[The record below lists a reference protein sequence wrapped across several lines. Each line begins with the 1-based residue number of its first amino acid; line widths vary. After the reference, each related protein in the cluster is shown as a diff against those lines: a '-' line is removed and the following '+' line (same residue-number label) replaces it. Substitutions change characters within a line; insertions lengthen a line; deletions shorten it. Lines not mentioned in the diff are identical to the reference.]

1 MLVSGVLL
9 GVLTGVAIRRTWVPL
24 SRISVRFLPLL
35 LIALGLRA
43 VAPAVPSIGL
53 SMYELAMVGTIAV
66 AIANWRLPGAIL
78 ILLGG
83 VLNLLVVFSNG
94 GMPVDVA
101 ALAAAGAGTPTDSLH
116 VVAGDLTWARL
127 LADVI
132 PIPLFRSVYSVGD
145 LSIVAGGFL
154 IPVWAFLRR

>member
-9 GVLTGVAIRRTWVPL
+9 GVLTGAVIRRTWAPL
-24 SRISVRFLPLL
+24 TRISVRFLPLL
-35 LIALGLRA
+35 VITLGLRA
-43 VAPAVPSIGL
+43 LAPALPPVGL
-53 SMYELAMVGTIAV
+53 AMYEFAIVGTIAV
-66 AIANWRLPGAIL
+66 AVANWRLPGAVL

-83 VLNLLVVFSNG
+83 VLNLIVVFANG

-101 ALAAAGAGTPTDSLH
+101 ALAAAGAADPTDALH
-116 VVAGDLTWARL
+116 LIAGDSTLARP

-132 PIPLFRSVYSVGD
+132 PLPLFRSVYSVGD
-145 LSIVAGGFL
+145 LSIAAGGFM

>member
-9 GVLTGVAIRRTWVPL
+9 GVLTGFAIRRTWAPL

-35 LIALGLRA
+35 FVALGLRA
-43 VAPAVPSIGL
+43 LAPALPPIGL
-53 SMYELAMVGTIAV
+53 AMYELAMVGTIGVAV
-66 AIANWRLPGAIL
+66 VNWRLPGAVL

-83 VLNLLVVFSNG
+83 VLNLIVVLANG
-94 GMPVDVA
+94 GMPVDMA
-101 ALAAAGAGTPTDSLH
+101 ALAAAGAGMPADSLH
-116 VVAGDLTWARL
+116 LVAGDSTLARP

-145 LSIVAGGFL
+145 LGIVAGGFL
-154 IPVWAFLRR
+154 IPVSAFLRR